1 MHDGFSGGAFLDMA
15 GALIGVTTAAR
26 IRGLGVVIPA
36 GIAWKTA
43 GAVIEH
49 GRLKRGYI
57 GIAAQRVRLTGD
69 QRPGPDRDA
78 AMLVMAVTGG
88 SPAARAGVLV
98 ISDQTVKFHVA
109 AITGVGTPI
118 RVLEAERIPDRDR
131 HLADAHL
138 LRIAERGPGQR
149 SGGSGWQIEPQHR
162 EIGPAIVPDD
172 VTAERSAVRQRD
184 PQRPHIADDVAVG
197 EDEPV
202 RREDEAGSTRGSG
215 LDAGDSRPGDVD
227 GPYDRAGVRVEQV
240 LIASG
245 IAIGGVHAAIVP
257 GVTSSRITRS
267 GSGNQAISRRPVSAP
282 WRTEPSDRR
291 VALS

>member
-202 RREDEAGSTRGSG
+202 RVKMKPDPRADPASTLATAGPAMSTAPMTAREYA
-215 LDAGDSRPGDVD
+215 
-227 GPYDRAGVRVEQV
+227 
-240 LIASG
+240 
-245 IAIGGVHAAIVP
+245 
-257 GVTSSRITRS
+257 SSRSSSPAGLRS
-267 GSGNQAISRRPVSAP
+267 AACMPRSYPG
-282 WRTEPSDRR
+282 
-291 VALS
+291 